1 MSNNET
7 NTCNIFDTFL
17 DNFIIKRKLFL
28 YDKFKDNCM
37 LERNDY
43 MLNNSSLVIALYNGK
58 GGGTGYTVRIAKKKG
73 LETIIIEP

>member
-1 MSNNET
+1 
-7 NTCNIFDTFL
+7 
-17 DNFIIKRKLFL
+17 
-28 YDKFKDNCM
+28 M

-58 GGGTGYTVRIAKKKG
+58 GGGTGYTVKNAKQKG

>member
-1 MSNNET
+1 
-7 NTCNIFDTFL
+7 
-17 DNFIIKRKLFL
+17 
-28 YDKFKDNCM
+28 M

-58 GGGTGYTVRIAKKKG
+58 GGGTGYTVRNAQKKG